1 MISLPKMGRPSVSGL
16 SVKALGLA
24 EYKRRYYAL
33 HHTPKTSP
41 ALVDGVALVENDARG
56 LPGCVASVESYNV
69 PPGR

>member
-1 MISLPKMGRPSVSGL
+1 MISLPKM
-16 SVKALGLA
+16 GLA

-56 LPGCVASVESYNV
+56 LHIRVAGVESHNE